1 MPDVDAVNSGYARV
15 LLEQYL
21 ENPEAVPSEWRALFE
36 SGDGDLIESLPGLA
50 RLLENLR
57 ETNGHTE
64 PAPVPAVAARVRRS
78 ASAGRL
84 RPNRHWCFRRRHSR
98 PARSYRPAR

>member
-21 ENPEAVPSEWRALFE
+21 ENPEAVPSEWRELFE

-57 ETNGHTE
+57 EENGHA
-64 PAPVPAVAARVRRS
+64 APPPVAAPPTAVPS
-78 ASAGRL
+78 DLDHEVEA
-84 RPNRHWCFRRRHSR
+84 PD
-98 PARSYRPAR
+98 